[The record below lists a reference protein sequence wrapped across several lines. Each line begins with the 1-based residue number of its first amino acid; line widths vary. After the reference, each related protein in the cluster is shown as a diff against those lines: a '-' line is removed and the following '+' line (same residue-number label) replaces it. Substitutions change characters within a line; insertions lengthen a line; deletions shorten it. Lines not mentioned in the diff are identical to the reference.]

1 MDEKLSEIN
10 DHYSVQFLLRRN
22 TLLRKMRKNRM
33 ETSEMMEAK
42 VEASQVSKRKG
53 IF

>member
-10 DHYSVQFLLRRN
+10 DHYSVQFLFRRN
-22 TLLRKMRKNRM
+22 TLLCKMRKNRM
-33 ETSEMMEAK
+33 ETSVMMEAN
-42 VEASQVSKRKG
+42 VEASQGSEREG